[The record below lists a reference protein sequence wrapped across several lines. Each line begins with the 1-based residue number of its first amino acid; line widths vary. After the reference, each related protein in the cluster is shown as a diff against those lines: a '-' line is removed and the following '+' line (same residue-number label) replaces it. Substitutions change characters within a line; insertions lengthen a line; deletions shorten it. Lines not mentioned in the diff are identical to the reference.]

1 MNKYSLLMK
10 VIIIGDA
17 SNIFF
22 TYSIFKGVGKSCLLM
37 QFLEAKFKYD
47 S

>member
-22 TYSIFKGVGKSCLLM
+22 TYSIFKRCWKVLFINAISRS
-37 QFLEAKFKYD
+37 QIQI
-47 S
+47 